1 MSVKAIV
8 STVIVV
14 GMLASSVVGLWAVSQ
29 QTQPNQPADANAALA
44 QTSASPNVQAL
55 DPFGQLHLLA
65 TSTLVPSKPF
75 VSVQGEEVQLVNDKG
90 LSHVLVF
97 YQGHFC
103 GVCGAQLEAFQ
114 AKLAEF
120 DKQKVKLVAISADD
134 ADLAGQTVGER
145 GLGFAVVPDPDH
157 ELIEAFGVANRVRDN
172 IAYPTVYVVK
182 PNGQVSLA
190 FADPQGRRLQAEE
203 VLVFLDKGSLPSP
216 TEAVA
221 KAPASAPHQ
230 G

>member
-1 MSVKAIV
+1 
-8 STVIVV
+8 
-14 GMLASSVVGLWAVSQ
+14 MLASSVFGLWAVSQ
-29 QTQPNQPADANAALA
+29 QGQPKQPNEANASLA
-44 QTSASPNVQAL
+44 QASASPNVQTL
-55 DPFGQLHLLA
+55 DPYAQLHLLA
-65 TSTLVPSKPF
+65 THTLVPSKPF
-75 VSVQGEEVQLVNDKG
+75 VSVQGEEINLVNDKG

-114 AKLAEF
+114 AKLADF
-120 DKQKVKLVAISADD
+120 DKQKIKLVAISADD
-134 ADLAGQTVGER
+134 AELAGQTVGER

-157 ELIEAFGVANRVRDN
+157 ELIEAFGVANRLRDN

-182 PNGQVSLA
+182 PSGQVSLA

-203 VLVFLDKGSLPSP
+203 VLAFLDKGSLPSS
-216 TEAVA
+216 TEAMA
-221 KAPASAPHQ
+221 KAPTTTPQ

>member
-29 QTQPNQPADANAALA
+29 QGQPDASAKSNATLA
-44 QTSASPNVQAL
+44 QTSASPNVQTL
-55 DPFGQLHLLA
+55 DPYAQLHLLA

-75 VSVQGEEVQLVNDKG
+75 ISVQGEEINLVNDKG
-90 LSHVLVF
+90 LTHVVVF

-134 ADLAGQTVGER
+134 AELAGQTVGER

-157 ELIEAFGVANRVRDN
+157 ELIEAFGVANRLRDN

-190 FADPQGRRLQAEE
+190 FADPQGRRLQADE
-203 VLVFLDKGSLPSP
+203 VLAFLESGSLPSP

-221 KAPASAPHQ
+221 KATSNAPSH